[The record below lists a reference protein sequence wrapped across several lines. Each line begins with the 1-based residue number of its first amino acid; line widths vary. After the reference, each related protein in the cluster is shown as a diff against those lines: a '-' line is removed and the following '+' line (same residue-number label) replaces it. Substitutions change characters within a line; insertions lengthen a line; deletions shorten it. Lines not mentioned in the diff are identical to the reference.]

1 MLTISSGHSARYLTA
16 AVATGREN
24 YYTGAVA
31 AGEPPGRWYG
41 RGAEAL
47 GLSGL
52 VDHQDMAALYEHFID
67 PHDPGFR
74 DPTRWAEAATL
85 GHAGRRYETEEE
97 IYAAARDAEPG
108 VTPERRAELR
118 LAAGKRARKNVAFL
132 DATFS
137 VQKSVTVLH
146 TAFEAQE
153 IAARRSA
160 QQAQADEIAA
170 RATGDT
176 GAADQY
182 AHRYAQARTAG
193 QSWAAHRTA
202 VEDAIW
208 AGNRAALDY
217 LASKAGYSRIGHHGG
232 AAGRYID
239 AHDWTVASFLQH
251 DSRDHDPQLHIH
263 NAILNRVQGTDGAWR
278 TLDSR
283 AVHKFRGAGAAV
295 GERTMEEH
303 LTRSL
308 GVRFATRPDGK
319 AREVLGV
326 PQQVIALFSS
336 RRRAITAKTAI
347 LTRAFEAKFNR
358 PPNSLELDRLQRQA
372 TFATRLAKST
382 GGESTEQRLERWDA
396 ELREEISGGLAQVA
410 ENVLSASQSTVDS
423 VTEAAPRWST
433 RAVIETALAE
443 VQARKAAWTEGDLT
457 RAVSD
462 ALPDHLGDLDG
473 PQIADLLTG
482 LTNQALTL
490 AVPLDTERPAA
501 DTLPAEL
508 RLADG
513 RSAYDTPG
521 GRLYAT
527 PDHIHSEQLLTAS
540 AARSGVP
547 ALDPAAAAAFVTGLA
562 ESGIELGADQATA
575 LRGILTSGAL
585 LEALVGPAGTGKAF
599 VVGALAKA
607 WQDPAL
613 WHGTPR
619 RAIGLATSQIAT
631 EVLASEGITARNI
644 ARWLTT
650 QQRLVDDRAQP
661 DDLPWRLGAGD
672 LVILDEASMLTTA
685 DLAAI
690 HEQ

>member
-97 IYAAARDAEPG
+97 IYAAALEAEPG
-108 VTPERRAELR
+108 AAPERRAELR

-160 QQAQADEIAA
+160 QQAQADESAA
-170 RATGDT
+170 RASGDT
-176 GAADQY
+176 GIADRH
-182 AHRYAQARTAG
+182 AHRYTQARTG
-193 QSWAAHRTA
+193 EHSWAAHRTA

-217 LASKAGYSRIGHHGG
+217 LADKAGYSRVGHHGG

-239 AHDWTVASFLQH
+239 AHEWTVASFLQH

-326 PQQVIALFSS
+326 PPAVMTLFSS
-336 RRRAITAKTAI
+336 RRRAITAKTAD
-347 LTRAFEAKFNR
+347 LVRTFEHKFGR

-372 TFATRLAKST
+372 TFATRNAKSH
-382 GGESTEQRLERWDA
+382 GGETTDQRLGRWDA
-396 ELREEISGGLAQVA
+396 ELRAEITGGLAQVA
-410 ENVLSASQSTVDS
+410 TDVLALRSAAPASPSAVPPP
-423 VTEAAPRWST
+423 TEPGAAPR
-433 RAVIETALAE
+433 
-443 VQARKAAWTEGDLT
+443 
-457 RAVSD
+457 
-462 ALPDHLGDLDG
+462 P
-473 PQIADLLTG
+473 PTG
-482 LTNQALTL
+482 
-490 AVPLDTERPAA
+490 
-501 DTLPAEL
+501 
-508 RLADG
+508 
-513 RSAYDTPG
+513 
-521 GRLYAT
+521 
-527 PDHIHSEQLLTAS
+527 
-540 AARSGVP
+540 
-547 ALDPAAAAAFVTGLA
+547 
-562 ESGIELGADQATA
+562 
-575 LRGILTSGAL
+575 
-585 LEALVGPAGTGKAF
+585 
-599 VVGALAKA
+599 
-607 WQDPAL
+607 
-613 WHGTPR
+613 
-619 RAIGLATSQIAT
+619 
-631 EVLASEGITARNI
+631 
-644 ARWLTT
+644 
-650 QQRLVDDRAQP
+650 
-661 DDLPWRLGAGD
+661 
-672 LVILDEASMLTTA
+672 
-685 DLAAI
+685 
-690 HEQ
+690 